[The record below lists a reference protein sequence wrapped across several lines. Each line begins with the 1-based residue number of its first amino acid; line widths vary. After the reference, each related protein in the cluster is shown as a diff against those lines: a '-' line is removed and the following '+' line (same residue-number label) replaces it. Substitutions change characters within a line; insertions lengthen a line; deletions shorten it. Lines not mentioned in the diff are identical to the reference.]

1 MVLLSRLSVIVLGF
15 LLLGATAVYAASG
28 EKPRDIT
35 YTVTPP
41 APKWQPQASITE
53 KSAGCMSCHET
64 TDEPS
69 MHKTEGVPLGCT
81 DCHGGDAK
89 SFKPTNGAPSEKAY
103 REALDKAHVQPLYP
117 AT

>member
-64 TDEPS
+64 TII
-69 MHKTEGVPLGCT
+69 
-81 DCHGGDAK
+81 
-89 SFKPTNGAPSEKAY
+89 
-103 REALDKAHVQPLYP
+103 R
-117 AT
+117 

>member
-1 MVLLSRLSVIVLGF
+1 MILSRLSVIFLSL
-15 LLLGATAVYAASG
+15 LLLGVTGAYAASG

-35 YTVTPP
+35 YTITPP
-41 APKWQPQASITE
+41 APKWQPQANITE

-81 DCHGGDAK
+81 DCHGGNAK
-89 SFKPTNGAPSEKAY
+89 SFNPTNRAPSE
-103 REALDKAHVQPLYP
+103 EA
-117 AT
+117 